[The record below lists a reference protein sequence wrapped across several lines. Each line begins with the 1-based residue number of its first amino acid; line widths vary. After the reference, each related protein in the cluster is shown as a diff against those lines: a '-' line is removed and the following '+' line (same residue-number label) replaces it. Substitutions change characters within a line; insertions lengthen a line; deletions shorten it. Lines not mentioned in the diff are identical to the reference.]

1 MKHYVKLLALLS
13 ILVLAATSTL
23 AIAEDDSAH
32 VSGKVEVGVSGVDTK
47 DNPAR
52 VNEYSKYR
60 SKDGANLAPSLD
72 LKYSSKKL
80 ELGFE
85 GSSMGPRDQKYDL
98 ELDYSRIFKLDVE
111 YQVFEHWKDHDN
123 LGHIGST
130 MRGDIAGEQP
140 RVTSDATVG
149 QIGVDTIPEAN
160 ERYYQELDNNY
171 IITHREM
178 ENEAELTLPTLPNV
192 TFHAGYR
199 IEEREGLEQSRTS
212 SKCNQCHIQAN
223 GKDIDEKTEDL
234 TFGATGKF
242 GLVTIDYEYLTRNF
256 DADGDSPSYNYV
268 SSGATHGGI
277 LDKDALLYYGE
288 EAAYSQTPDSEKDS
302 HSIKARVD
310 IARGSSVTASYVKAD
325 IESSKDADP
334 SYTLSKSSL
343 KSEFE
348 SFFLKGSTRIGGLRL
363 SLRGGTYEIDGPSY
377 TANFPDLIGANI
389 DPAIR
394 DTATGNVEYE
404 SAESREVTELGIDGV
419 YRLATATTLRLGYE
433 YEEID
438 RDLDELGDTETN
450 TLKVAVNTRLN
461 KKLSGRISYKYQ
473 DIDEPLAG
481 PKTGILQSAEY
492 QDPNYPG
499 MAYDNTS
506 NYLGDPGNGPAV
518 YYWNSA
524 YPNRMLDT
532 SMSPD
537 EVHEVKLS
545 TTWAPSANV
554 AATFFARV
562 RHEENDSV
570 KYDQDT
576 YIPGAS
582 IYYAPNDKL
591 NLTMAYTFNK
601 METENQMC
609 VGWYHG

>member
-1 MKHYVKLLALLS
+1 MKHLVKLLALLS

-23 AIAEDDSAH
+23 AIAEEESAH
-32 VSGKVEVGVSGVDTK
+32 LSGKMEVGVSGVDTK

-52 VNEYSKYR
+52 VNEYAKYR
-60 SKDGANLAPSLD
+60 SKDGVNLAPSLD
-72 LKYSSKKL
+72 LEYSSKKL

-85 GSSMGPRDQKYDL
+85 GSSMGPRDQKYDFG
-98 ELDYSRIFKLDVE
+98 LDYSRIFKLDVE

-123 LGHIGST
+123 LGHIGAT

-140 RVTSDATVG
+140 RVTSDAIVG

-178 ENEAELTLPTLPNV
+178 ENDAELRLPTLPNV

-199 IEEREGLEQSRTS
+199 IEEREGLEQARTS

-242 GLVTIDYEYLTRNF
+242 GLVTIDYEYLTRDFN
-256 DADGDSPSYNYV
+256 ADGNSPSYNYV
-268 SSGATHGGI
+268 GSGATHGGI
-277 LDKDALLYYGE
+277 LDTATLLYYGE
-288 EAAYSQTPDSEKDS
+288 ELTYGQTPDSEKDS
-302 HSIKARVD
+302 HSVKARLD

-325 IESSKDADP
+325 IESNKDTDP
-334 SYTLSKSSL
+334 SYTLNKSTL

-363 SLRGGTYEIDGPSY
+363 SLRGGTYEIDGPTY
-377 TANFPDLIGANI
+377 TANFPDLVGANI
-389 DPAIR
+389 DPAVR

-438 RDLDELGDTETN
+438 RDEDELGDTETN
-450 TLKVAVNTRLN
+450 TFKVAVNTRLN
-461 KKLSGRISYKYQ
+461 KQLSGRISYKYQ

-481 PKTGILQSAEY
+481 PKTGILQSAAF

-499 MAYDNTS
+499 MAYDNTA

-518 YYWNSA
+518 YYWNTA
-524 YPNRMLDT
+524 YPNRTLDT

-537 EVHEVKLS
+537 EVNEVKLS
-545 TTWAPSANV
+545 TTWAPAANM

-570 KYDQDT
+570 KYDKKT

-582 IYYAPNDKL
+582 IYYAPSENL

>member
-23 AIAEDDSAH
+23 AIAEEDSAH
-32 VSGKVEVGVSGVDTK
+32 ISGKMEVGVSGVDTK

-60 SKDGANLAPSLD
+60 SKDGANIAPSLD

-98 ELDYSRIFKLDVE
+98 ELDHSRIFKLDVE

-123 LGHIGST
+123 LGHIGAT

-149 QIGVDTIPEAN
+149 QIGVDSIPVAN

-178 ENEAELTLPTLPNV
+178 ENDAELTLPTLPNV

-242 GLVTIDYEYLTRNF
+242 GLVTIYYEYLTRDF
-256 DADGDSPSYNYV
+256 DADGDSPSYNYL
-268 SSGATHGGI
+268 SSGATHCGI
-277 LDKDALLYYGE
+277 LHKDALLYYGE

-325 IESSKDADP
+325 IESDKDADP
-334 SYTLSKSSL
+334 SYTLSKNTL

-348 SFFLKGSTRIGGLRL
+348 SFFMKGSTRIGGLRL

-377 TANFPDLIGANI
+377 TANFPDLVGANI

-450 TLKVAVNTRLN
+450 TFKVAVNTRLN
-461 KKLSGRISYKYQ
+461 KQLSGRISYKYQ

-481 PKTGILQSAEY
+481 PKTGILQTAAY

-499 MAYDNTS
+499 MAYDNTA

-524 YPNRMLDT
+524 YPNLTLDT

-537 EVHEVKLS
+537 EVNEVKLS
-545 TTWAPSANV
+545 TTWAPAANV

-570 KYDQDT
+570 KYDQKT

-582 IYYAPNDKL
+582 IYYAPSDKL

>member
-1 MKHYVKLLALLS
+1 MKHTVKLLALLS
-13 ILVLAATSTL
+13 ILALAATSTL
-23 AIAEDDSAH
+23 AIAEEDSAH

-72 LKYSSKKL
+72 LEYSSKDL

-98 ELDYSRIFKLDVE
+98 GLDYSRIFKLDVE

-123 LGHIGST
+123 LGHLGAT
-130 MRGDIAGEQP
+130 MFGDIAGEQP

-149 QIGVDTIPEAN
+149 QIGVDSIPVAN

-178 ENEAELTLPTLPNV
+178 ENEAELTLPSLPNV

-199 IEEREGLEQSRTS
+199 VEEREGLEQSRTS

-242 GLVTIDYEYLTRNF
+242 GLVTIDYEYLTRDFN
-256 DADGDSPSYNYV
+256 ADGNSPSYNYV
-268 SSGATHGGI
+268 GSGATHGGI
-277 LDKDALLYYGE
+277 LDTATLLYYGE
-288 EAAYSQTPDSEKDS
+288 ELTYGQTPDSEKDS

-325 IESSKDADP
+325 IESDKDADP
-334 SYTLSKSSL
+334 SYTLSKSTL

-377 TANFPDLIGANI
+377 TANFPDLVGANI
-389 DPAIR
+389 DPAVR

-438 RDLDELGDTETN
+438 RDEDELGDTETN
-450 TLKVAVNTRLN
+450 TFKVAVNSRLN
-461 KKLSGRISYKYQ
+461 KQLSGRISYKYQ

-481 PKTGILQSAEY
+481 PKTGILQSAAF

-499 MAYDNTS
+499 MAYDNTA

-518 YYWNSA
+518 YYWNTA
-524 YPNRMLDT
+524 YPNRTLDT

-537 EVHEVKLS
+537 EVNEVKLS
-545 TTWAPSANV
+545 TTWAPAANM

-570 KYDQDT
+570 KYDKKT

-582 IYYAPNDKL
+582 IYYAPSENL